1 MKSYEMKETI
11 EKVPGEVKQGEEHDE
26 FIVDNE
32 KIAGFSDKTIL
43 QTGRMMLYCNCV
55 SSKTII

>member
-1 MKSYEMKETI
+1 MKETI

-32 KIAGFSDKTIL
+32 KLRDLVIKLFYKP
-43 QTGRMMLYCNCV
+43 V
-55 SSKTII
+55 E

>member
-1 MKSYEMKETI
+1 MDLSVDEMERMKSYEMKETI

-32 KIAGFSDKTIL
+32 KL
-43 QTGRMMLYCNCV
+43 QDLVIKLFYKPV
-55 SSKTII
+55 E